1 MDKIEITIEEL
12 LDKAINKEKLTEEQ
26 WKMVVS
32 YAEDNEIDEVEGKTR
47 RWTRLR
53 IIVFPYKEKLYG
65 VSYDVGL
72 TECQDSD
79 YAGCSIGEVRKVTR
93 TIEDWEFI

>member
-1 MDKIEITIEEL
+1 MNEFTVEEL

-47 RWTRLR
+47 RWTRR
-53 IIVFPYKEKLYG
+53 CVIILPYKDKIYG
-65 VSYDVGL
+65 VNYDAGL
-72 TECQDSD
+72 TEYQEND
-79 YAGCSIGEVRKVTR
+79 YTRCFISEVRQVVKAIKV
-93 TIEDWEFI
+93 WVFV